1 MRWLPMD
8 EPAKLAIDD
17 KEAALVETHI
27 PEIAAGA
34 GETTGHGG

>member
-1 MRWLPMD
+1 MAPLD